1 MFILAVAGLA
11 MASKY
16 ILTIGH
22 KHIFN
27 PAAIA
32 VVLTALGPRQY
43 ASWWVGTAALL
54 PFVLVGGVLI
64 SRKIRREHIVISFLI
79 ATTIATALLAAL
91 GHSNVIDG
99 LHNMVL
105 SSSIFFL
112 GFVMLTEPY
121 TSPTTRG
128 KQLFYAVLVGVLIS
142 PQFHLLNYY
151 TSPEIALVIGNLF
164 AYLVSPKT
172 KLFPVLREK
181 FKIATDTLEFSFI
194 PNQNFAYQPGQ
205 YMEWTLPHANMD
217 ARGSRRYFTLA
228 SSPTEPDLRLG
239 VKFYNKGSSYKSAL
253 LNIDK
258 NTPLV
263 AAQLTGD
270 FVMPRDTTKKLAFIA
285 GGIGITPFRSMVKYL
300 IDTKQP
306 RVVSLLY
313 AARTEAD
320 FAYKDI
326 FETARQVIGLDTLYV
341 VSASGTVMTSPN
353 TIVGRINADVI
364 QQTIPDYQE
373 RVFYVS
379 GTHSM
384 VEAARETLRQLGVNR
399 SNIKTDFFPGY
410 A

>member
-1 MFILAVAGLA
+1 
-11 MASKY
+11 
-16 ILTIGH
+16 
-22 KHIFN
+22 
-27 PAAIA
+27 
-32 VVLTALGPRQY
+32 
-43 ASWWVGTAALL
+43 
-54 PFVLVGGVLI
+54 
-64 SRKIRREHIVISFLI
+64 
-79 ATTIATALLAAL
+79 
-91 GHSNVIDG
+91 
-99 LHNMVL
+99 
-105 SSSIFFL
+105 
-112 GFVMLTEPY
+112 
-121 TSPTTRG
+121 
-128 KQLFYAVLVGVLIS
+128 
-142 PQFHLLNYY
+142 
-151 TSPEIALVIGNLF
+151 
-164 AYLVSPKT
+164 
-172 KLFPVLREK
+172 
-181 FKIATDTLEFSFI
+181 
-194 PNQNFAYQPGQ
+194 
-205 YMEWTLPHANMD
+205 
-217 ARGSRRYFTLA
+217 
-228 SSPTEPDLRLG
+228 LG

-253 LNIDK
+253 LDIDK

-263 AAQLTGD
+263 AAQLAGD

-341 VSASGTVMTSPN
+341 VSAPGTVMSSPN

-373 RVFYVS
+373 RIFYVS